1 MNPDRDQ
8 NSGAIFKNNKKTTES
23 QPNAKGEALID
34 GVEYWISAWTN
45 TSKKGELYQKLKF
58 NRKEPTANTNASTTH
73 TANSNTPNNLFNSN
87 FSFDQDMPF

>member
-1 MNPDRDQ
+1 MNQERDQ
-8 NSGAIFKNNKKTTES
+8 NSGAIFKNHKKTTES

-58 NRKEPTANTNASTTH
+58 NKKENPSGANTSVANTNAPS
-73 TANSNTPNNLFNSN
+73 NSFNNN